1 MRNIQS
7 RISMKT
13 YINKQAF
20 IKKSVLFL
28 LPALLTL
35 MVSCELDREPE
46 TVLADNTFWKS
57 ETDLR
62 GACNK
67 LYVDL
72 PGFNHDRRA
81 DDIVGSS
88 PNSTSNGNWSV
99 PATSGEWTDPYNK
112 IGVCN
117 NIITKAASANLSD
130 NQKNRWIAEA
140 RFFRAFHYFDLVK
153 KYGDVPLV
161 LKAFDSTEDPDIMMG
176 RTSREE
182 VIQQC
187 YDDLRFAE
195 EWLPNIDDVSSA
207 TDWGRVSKSAA
218 QGLMSRIALY
228 EGTFIKYH
236 GLNSGDSRAHLKI
249 CIEASERLI
258 HGGKHA
264 LYPDFQKL
272 FYFDGEGRQ
281 NKENVFVK
289 VYGPNGAGATITH
302 GNSRQ
307 LENAVSVTRQAI
319 NQFLCTDGLPMEK
332 SPLAVVPETKYDDVF
347 IERDPRLAMTIYHT
361 QEEAYKGG
369 YIPFSNQHGYGYGIK
384 KGFMLD
390 EWTTNSKETVDK
402 MIIRYAEVLLNY
414 AEALYEYN
422 GNITDAQLDMT
433 VNAIRSR
440 SGFTA
445 KLTNNFASQNGLNLL
460 EEIRRE
466 RLVEFIDEGLRYN
479 DIIRW
484 KTAEKVLPVCILGL
498 KYSEADTSTKREDIQ
513 SRLTTEGGMF
523 KGKKVTDQADIYVI
537 EDAATRSFNPSRDYY
552 YPIPTYEIA
561 TSEGSVVQNPG
572 WN

>member
-1 MRNIQS
+1 MKRYIFKS
-7 RISMKT
+7 MCVISVVCG
-13 YINKQAF
+13 F
-20 IKKSVLFL
+20 V
-28 LPALLTL
+28 ALT
-35 MVSCELDREPE
+35 SCELDREPE

-99 PATSGEWTDPYNK
+99 PAKSDDWTGPYNK

-117 NIITKAASANLSD
+117 NIIAKAVNAPLSD
-130 NQKNRWIAEA
+130 AQKNRWMAEA
-140 RFFRAFHYFDLVK
+140 YFFRAFHFFDLVK
-153 KYGDVPLV
+153 KYGDVPLI
-161 LKAFDSTEDPDIMMG
+161 LKAFDSTEDPDIKMA
-176 RTSREE
+176 RTPREQ

-187 YDDLRFAE
+187 YEDLRFAE
-195 EWLPNIDDVSSA
+195 EWLPDIDNVSSD

-218 QGLMSRIALY
+218 RGLLTRIGLY
-228 EGTFIKYH
+228 EGTFVKYH
-236 GLNSGDSRAHLKI
+236 SLSGADSKSHLKVAI
-249 CIEASERLI
+249 DAAERLI
-258 HGGKHA
+258 NSGKHA
-264 LYPDFQKL
+264 LYSDFQKL

-307 LENAVSVTRQAI
+307 LENGVSVTRQAI
-319 NQFLCTDGLPMEK
+319 NQFLCTDGLPREK
-332 SPLAVVPETKYDDVF
+332 SPLAVIPETSYDDVF
-347 IERDPRLAMTIYHT
+347 TNRDPRLAMTIYRT
-361 QEEAYKGG
+361 GEEAYKGG
-369 YIPFSNQHGYGYGIK
+369 YQPFSNQHGYGYGIK

-402 MIIRYAEVLLNY
+402 MIIRYAEVLLSY

-422 GNITDAQLDMT
+422 GSITDAQLDKT
-433 VNAIRSR
+433 VNAVRAR
-440 SGFTA
+440 AGFTA
-445 KLTNNFASQNGLNLL
+445 KLTNDFAKANGLNILD
-460 EEIRRE
+460 EIRRE

-484 KTAEKVLPVCILGL
+484 KIAEKVLPVSILGL
-498 KYSEADTSTKREDIQ
+498 KYSEVDTSTKRE
-513 SRLTTEGGMF
+513 
-523 KGKKVTDQADIYVI
+523 
-537 EDAATRSFNPSRDYY
+537 
-552 YPIPTYEIA
+552 
-561 TSEGSVVQNPG
+561 
-572 WN
+572 